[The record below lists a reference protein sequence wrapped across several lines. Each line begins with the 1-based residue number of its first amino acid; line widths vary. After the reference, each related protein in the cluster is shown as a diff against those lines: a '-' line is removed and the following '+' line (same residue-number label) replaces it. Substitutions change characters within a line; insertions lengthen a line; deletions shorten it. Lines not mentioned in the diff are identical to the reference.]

1 MAFSYFVV
9 LNREA
14 ETLWI
19 CSEFVFRSEFC
30 VNVQGRR
37 KKCLYLKWQFHNFME
52 TESIVAHCYHAQWIL
67 SDKLIHVWRSPISFS
82 NSNMWCMYAPHII
95 RHFPSFVLQPL
106 CFSYQVNMRQ
116 LKKTLGL
123 SNVVVTYITH
133 PFATISYWIGAIPL
147 LCSSAIDRRKIIPHK
162 I

>member
-19 CSEFVFRSEFC
+19 CSEFVFRSEIC

-82 NSNMWCMYAPHII
+82 NSNMWCMCAPHII
-95 RHFPSFVLQPL
+95 RHFPSFVLHPL
-106 CFSYQVNMRQ
+106 CFSYHVNMRQ
-116 LKKTLGL
+116 LKKNT
-123 SNVVVTYITH
+123 
-133 PFATISYWIGAIPL
+133 GAFKCCGNL
-147 LCSSAIDRRKIIPHK
+147 YNSSVRYDLILNWGYSPSLFECNRSKKNYSP
-162 I
+162 